1 MQKNKMLE
9 EKIIAM
15 AEKMGMD
22 KDMINEN
29 MIMAM
34 QKTIIGSA
42 WMGKIMMD
50 KGMSEKDIMD
60 MMKKL
65 SDMMMD
71 KDMMM
76 EIMKIKEEMFNSE
89 NEKKC

>member
-1 MQKNKMLE
+1 MYKNKMLE

-22 KDMINEN
+22 KEIIDEN

-34 QKTIIGSA
+34 QKILIGAS

-50 KGMSEKDIMD
+50 KGKNEKEIME
-60 MMKKL
+60 MMKKM
-65 SDMMMD
+65 SDMIMD
-71 KDMMM
+71 KDEMM
-76 EIMKIKEEMFNSE
+76 EIMKIKEEMFSGNG
-89 NEKKC
+89 EKKC